1 MLVVYDK
8 KGQIYFMGTGMPEP
22 EGIPYLRVDNI
33 PEGKYITGI
42 DVSAEP
48 PVPVYAE
55 YPKSETEVLK
65 EKMQAQEKTIQMLT
79 DCVLEMSEQLYA

>member
-1 MLVVYDK
+1 MLIVYDQ

-22 EGIPYLRVDNI
+22 EGIPYLRVDEI

-48 PVPVYAE
+48 HVPIYAE
-55 YPKSETEVLK
+55 YPKSETELLK
-65 EKMQAQEKTIQMLT
+65 EQLQEQNETIQMLT
-79 DCVLEMSEQLYA
+79 DCMLEMSEQIYA